1 VASSLQIMLL
11 AGPVVPLP
19 APAPLMD
26 ALQSIQVTTSAGQAS
41 GFQLT
46 FAVSKNSIIT
56 QALLPVGYFDPRIRI
71 IIVAV
76 AGGMPSVLMD
86 GVITRQ
92 EINPSDDPGGSTLTV
107 TGEDLSLLMDL
118 RHEHACFPAMPY
130 NVRVM
135 VICAKYAMYGIVPA
149 AVPTVI
155 TNLPDPVKEIPVQSS
170 TDLEYIKAL
179 ASEAGYVF
187 YLEPGPVP
195 GASIAYWGP
204 EVRAGLIQPAL
215 NLNMDAA
222 TNVESLS
229 FSFDGLSRTQY
240 TIDYTEP
247 VTKLGIPIPVP
258 DISLL
263 RPPLA
268 ARPAVALK
276 EAPLP
281 DVSGRSVPE
290 MLLLGLSRTSQAS
303 DAISGQGKLDVMR
316 YGHVLRARQL
326 VGVRGAGLAYDGLYY
341 VTSVTHDIKR
351 GEYKQSFSLA
361 RDGLVSLTPQV
372 IP

>member
-1 VASSLQIMLL
+1 MLL
-11 AGPVVPLP
+11 VGGMVPQP
-19 APAPLMD
+19 APPQLVD
-26 ALQSIQVTTSAGQAS
+26 ALQSVQVTTSAGQAS
-41 GFQLT
+41 GFQIT

-56 QALLPVGYFDPRIRI
+56 QALLPVGYFDPKTRVIL
-71 IIVAV
+71 VAV
-76 AGGMPSVLMD
+76 VAGMPSVLMD

-92 EINPSDDPGGSTLTV
+92 EISPSDDPGGSSLTV

-118 RHEHACFPAMPY
+118 RQEHACFPAMPH
-130 NVRVM
+130 NVRVT

-149 AVPTVI
+149 AIPTVI
-155 TNLPDPVKEIPVQSS
+155 TNLPNPIKQIPIQSS
-170 TDLEYIKAL
+170 TDLEYVKAL

-187 YLEPGPVP
+187 YIEPGPVP
-195 GASIAYWGP
+195 GMNIAYWGP
-204 EVRAGLIQPAL
+204 EIRAGLVQPAL

-240 TIDYTEP
+240 TIRFTEP
-247 VTKLGIPIPVP
+247 TTKISISVPVP

-276 EAPLP
+276 ETPLP
-281 DVSGRSVPE
+281 DVSGRSIPE
-290 MLLLGLSRTSQAS
+290 LLLLGLSRTSQAS
-303 DAISGQGKLDVMR
+303 DAITGQGKLDVLR
-316 YGHVLRARQL
+316 YGHVLKARQL

-341 VTSVTHDIKR
+341 VKSVTHDIKR
-351 GEYKQSFSLA
+351 GEYKQSFSLT
-361 RDGLVSLTPQV
+361 RDGLISLTPQV